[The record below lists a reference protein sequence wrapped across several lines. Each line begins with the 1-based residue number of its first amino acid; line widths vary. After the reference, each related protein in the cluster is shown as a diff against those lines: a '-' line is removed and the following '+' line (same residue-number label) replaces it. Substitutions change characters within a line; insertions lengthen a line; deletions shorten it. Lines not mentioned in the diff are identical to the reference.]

1 MKRIN
6 IYILLAWLCFGC
18 SDWLDVKP
26 SDRLSEEAAFS
37 NLANFKQTLNGVYI
51 ELNSD
56 ALYGEALTYGTV
68 EILSQRYDIN
78 SENKEAYAFS
88 QYDYAGASVEMRLE
102 QIWGKAYNVIAN
114 TNLIIE
120 NCETHRE
127 VLADKYYN
135 IIKGEALALRGMLHF
150 DLQRLFGPLYAQDST
165 LISLPYYKKFS
176 LTSEPQSPAN
186 LFMRD
191 VIDDLRHAERLLQDD
206 PIIEN
211 GVKGDAGD
219 DFLQDRNLRLNYYA
233 VQGLLSRAYMYVGR
247 PDSALYYAE
256 KIIEVQE
263 EKFPWIERNDALMGG
278 APDRVFSTEL
288 VFALENRNVGSA
300 YARYFDASV
309 LKGSSLLGIRKDVT
323 EYLFDGRD
331 YRYMS
336 FLKGEGLVNNV
347 SYSLFNKFYVAD
359 SLHAEMMPM
368 VRASEAYLTAA
379 EILLEEDPGRSREL
393 LNKVYVKRG
402 LEEISWYPGESDI
415 TEEWYK
421 EFVGE
426 GQLFFYYK
434 RKMMEQVQSPR
445 DPYGRVSISLSKYEL
460 PIPDAEI
467 KYN

>member
-1 MKRIN
+1 MRKN
-6 IYILLAWLCFGC
+6 IYILLALFCFGC
-18 SDWLDVKP
+18 SDWLNVKP
-26 SDRLSEEAAFS
+26 SDRLSEDAAFS

-56 ALYGEALTYGTV
+56 ALYGDALTYGTV

-78 SENKEAYAFS
+78 SENKEAFAFS
-88 QYDYAGASVEMRLE
+88 EYDYTGASVQMRLE
-102 QIWGKAYNVIAN
+102 QIWGKAYNLIAN
-114 TNLIIE
+114 TNLILE
-120 NCETHRE
+120 NCETKRE
-127 VLADKYYN
+127 VLSDKYYN
-135 IIKGEALALRGMLHF
+135 IIKGEALALRAMLHF
-150 DLQRLFGPLYAQDST
+150 DLQRLFGPVYAEDST
-165 LISLPYYKKFS
+165 MISLPYYKEFS
-176 LTSEPQSPAN
+176 LTSEPQIAAN

-191 VIDDLRHAERLLQDD
+191 VIDDLCAAERLLQDD
-206 PIIEN
+206 PIIEY
-211 GVKGDAGD
+211 GVKGDIGD
-219 DFLQDRNLRLNYYA
+219 DFLQSRNLRLNYYA

-247 PDSALYYAE
+247 ADSALYYAE
-256 KIIEVQE
+256 KVIEVQE
-263 EKFPWIERNDALMGG
+263 EKFPWVERNDALMGG

-288 VFALENRNVGSA
+288 VFALENRNVGGA

-309 LKGSSLLGIRKDVT
+309 LKGSSLLGIRKEVT

-336 FLKGEGLVNNV
+336 FLKGEGMVNNV
-347 SYSLFNKFYVAD
+347 SYSLFNKFYIAD

-368 VRASEAYLTAA
+368 VRVSEAYLTAV
-379 EILLEEDPGRSREL
+379 EVLSKEDPRRSREL
-393 LNKVYVKRG
+393 LNKLYTQRG
-402 LEEISWYPGESDI
+402 LEEISWYPGERDI

-434 RKMMEQVQSPR
+434 RRMMDEVQSPR
-445 DPYGRVSISLSKYEL
+445 DPYGTVSIRLSNYEL

>member
-1 MKRIN
+1 MKRN
-6 IYILLAWLCFGC
+6 IYILLTLFCFGC
-18 SDWLDVKP
+18 SDWLNVKP
-26 SDRLSEEAAFS
+26 SDRLSEESAFS

-51 ELNSD
+51 ELNAD

-68 EILSQRYDIN
+68 EILSQRYDVN

-88 QYDYAGASVEMRLE
+88 QYDYTSAYVKTRLE
-102 QIWGKAYNVIAN
+102 QIWGKAYNLIAN
-114 TNLIIE
+114 VNLILE
-120 NCETHRE
+120 NCETHRDILSDE
-127 VLADKYYN
+127 YYN

-150 DLQRLFGPLYAQDST
+150 DLQRLFGPVYAQDST
-165 LISLPYYKKFS
+165 LVSLPYYKQFS
-176 LTSEPQSPAN
+176 LTSEPQIAAN
-186 LFMRD
+186 LFMDD
-191 VIDDLRHAERLLQDD
+191 VINDLRTAERLLQDD

-211 GVKGDAGD
+211 GVKGDGGD

-233 VQGLLSRAYMYVGR
+233 VQGLLSRAYMYVGKK
-247 PDSALYYAE
+247 DSALYYAE
-256 KIIEVQE
+256 RIIEVQE
-263 EKFPWIERNDALMGG
+263 EKFPWVERNDALMGS

-288 VFALENRNVGSA
+288 VFALENRNVGGA

-309 LKGSSLLGIRKDVT
+309 LKGSSLLGIRKEVT

-359 SLHAEMMPM
+359 SLYAEMMPM
-368 VRASEAYLTAA
+368 VRVSEAYLIAA
-379 EILLEEDPGRSREL
+379 EILLDEDPGRSKEL
-393 LNKVYVKRG
+393 LNKLYVQRG
-402 LEEISWYPGESDI
+402 LEEISWYPNEDNI
-415 TEEWYK
+415 TDEWYK

-434 RKMMEQVQSPR
+434 RKMIGEVQSPL
-445 DPYGRVSISLSKYEL
+445 DPYGKETISLSKYEL